1 MNIKRLFLIPA
12 LALVIPA
19 SASGQQDPM
28 AIAQGAQ
35 VYSDTCAR
43 CHNARASSERTDL
56 EWVAI
61 VLHMRV
67 RANLT
72 KTQARTVLAFLQATN
87 LPPVGA
93 GAGTAQGGTTL
104 PGDTPTVMP
113 SDLRTRLIE
122 VWRAA
127 GEVEGPSARAEGNQ
141 R

>member
-1 MNIKRLFLIPA
+1 MTIKRLSWITA
-12 LALVIPA
+12 LALAIPA
-19 SASGQQDPM
+19 SVAAQQDPM

-61 VLHMRV
+61 VLHMRA

-87 LPPVGA
+87 LPPA
-93 GAGTAQGGTTL
+93 GAGMAQAGTTL
-104 PGDTPTVMP
+104 PDVAPTVMP
-113 SDLRTRLIE
+113 SDLRARLIAA
-122 VWRAA
+122 WRST
-127 GEVEGPSARAEGNQ
+127 GEVESHKARGEGNQ
-141 R
+141 Q

>member
-87 LPPVGA
+87 LPPAVA
-93 GAGTAQGGTTL
+93 GMAQGGTRL

-122 VWRAA
+122 AWQAA
-127 GEVEGPSARAEGNQ
+127 GKVESPSARAEGNQ